1 MNQYRAKSF
10 RSFGGNI
17 KVKVDLSNY
26 ATKTDLKN
34 VTHVDSSS
42 FVLKTNLASLNPEVD
57 KLVIDK
63 LVPVPVDQSKLR
75 YLKNDLVKKV
85 EYDKLAAKVNNID
98 TNDFVLKTKYHTD
111 KTELEIKIPDMTEFI
126 KKTKLTELEIEIPGV
141 SSLATKTTLTAV
153 ENKIPSVS
161 ILVKKKQTMAQ
172 NLVSLKRNLVIII
185 MTNILLFQS
194 LILQPLMF
202 LMQDWLKP
210 I

>member
-26 ATKTDLKN
+26 TTKTDLKN

-126 KKTKLTELEIEIPGV
+126 KKTKLTELESEIPGV

-161 ILVKKKQTMAQ
+161 ILVKKNQTMAQ

>member
-126 KKTKLTELEIEIPGV
+126 KKTKLTELESEIPGV

-161 ILVKKKQTMAQ
+161 ILVKKKQTMSQ
-172 NLVSLKRNLVIII
+172 NLVSLKRDLVIII